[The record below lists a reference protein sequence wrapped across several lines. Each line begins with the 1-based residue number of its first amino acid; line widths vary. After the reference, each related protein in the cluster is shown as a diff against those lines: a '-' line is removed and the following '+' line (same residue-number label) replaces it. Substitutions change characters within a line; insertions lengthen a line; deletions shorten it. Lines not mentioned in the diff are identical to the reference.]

1 MNITIVGA
9 AGFIG
14 TNLVKKLAQ
23 NNEINITVID
33 KEDVYFDTIRSF
45 GFENVKYEVSKF
57 ETDENYEE
65 LLKNTD
71 VLFHLLSTTSP
82 SNSNQFI
89 SDEIRDNVIVTSRIL
104 DACVKVEVQKVIFLS
119 SGGTVYGKHDECP
132 LSEDMP
138 TDPITSYGIQKI
150 TIEKL
155 LYLYN
160 YMYNLDY
167 RIFRLSNPYGPY
179 QRPNGKLGVVTTF
192 VYRAVKNEPLNI
204 YGDGSIVRDFIY
216 IDDAVAAI
224 VKASFSE
231 NSLYKL
237 YNIGSGSGISIKEL
251 IECIKK
257 EIAPDAVVNYEQAR
271 KVDVPENFLNVKR
284 FEAEYGK
291 INRTNLTE
299 GIQKTADFFRQ

>member
-1 MNITIVGA
+1 
-9 AGFIG
+9 
-14 TNLVKKLAQ
+14 
-23 NNEINITVID
+23 
-33 KEDVYFDTIRSF
+33 
-45 GFENVKYEVSKF
+45 
-57 ETDENYEE
+57 
-65 LLKNTD
+65 
-71 VLFHLLSTTSP
+71 
-82 SNSNQFI
+82 
-89 SDEIRDNVIVTSRIL
+89 
-104 DACVKVEVQKVIFLS
+104 
-119 SGGTVYGKHDECP
+119 
-132 LSEDMP
+132 
-138 TDPITSYGIQKI
+138 
-150 TIEKL
+150 
-155 LYLYN
+155 
-160 YMYNLDY
+160 
-167 RIFRLSNPYGPY
+167 
-179 QRPNGKLGVVTTF
+179 
-192 VYRAVKNEPLNI
+192 VKNEPLNI